1 MPPDGHWILG
11 DEGGHKG
18 DLTEVSQLQVQILIR
33 LIVLIKKI
41 FFFSK
46 LSNLIF
52 SNSVRYHH
60 T

>member
-18 DLTEVSQLQVQILIR
+18 DLTEVPQLQVQILIR

-41 FFFSK
+41 FFF
-46 LSNLIF
+46 LNLVI
-52 SNSVRYHH
+52 
-60 T
+60 